1 MERSGRE
8 GAEGK
13 IFLLFPKKQK
23 NFKPGF
29 KTGATMGGRI
39 AGNGAPRLSLA
50 PTQVQLGASPVFC
63 SNRSW
68 IGGSEHVF
76 ANTNLTQKCGL
87 FVAHRRR
94 SELSRCR

>member
-1 MERSGRE
+1 MRCQQRHRNN
-8 GAEGK
+8 
-13 IFLLFPKKQK
+13 
-23 NFKPGF
+23 NFKPAAGF
-29 KTGATMGGRI
+29 KSEPSTMGGRI

-87 FVAHRRR
+87 FVVHRRR